1 MSNQFDR
8 RGFMKSGAAAAAA
21 WAAAGRPSFAAEA
34 SQAKAQPME
43 RVRVGLVGVG
53 SRGTWLLS
61 LLLGVEGVEVRAVC
75 DIIPERV
82 AKAQEKVAAAG
93 QAKPNGYSR
102 GETDFQRLCETEAL
116 DLVVNATRPWKWHV
130 PISVAAMQAGK
141 HAATEVPAAETIEG
155 CWQLVETAEKT
166 QKYCVMLENCCYFRE
181 VMLVHN
187 MLRKGLF
194 GELRHCEA
202 GYQHYG
208 ARARPAAAARPREDK
223 VRTANSY
230 PTHPIGPVA
239 QWMDINRGNRFDY
252 LVSMSADAT
261 GGNRNADINTSL
273 IRTARG
279 QTITLYFDTKL
290 PRPYDLI
297 YRVQGTRGIAMATT
311 DRILHRGGAARS
323 PTPGSRWRPTTR
335 SSNIRSGRSSAR
347 RPRAAAGMG
356 GGDWLEIHRFDPGAA
371 DRRGAGHGRLR
382 RRHVELHHRVERKNQ
397 WPTEAAR
404 WTSPISPRGRWENGA
419 APGHYRSRVAVSRI
433 RAVGWCKSGTNP
445 VQLAGATAVYVHR
458 TCLHGQN
465 ASAAPTERAG

>member
-1 MSNQFDR
+1 MSNPSDR

-21 WAAAGRPSFAAEA
+21 WAAAGRPGIAADA
-34 SQAKAQPME
+34 SKAKASPME

-93 QAKPNGYSR
+93 QARPNGYSR
-102 GETDFQRLCETEAL
+102 GETDFQRLCETEEL

-297 YRVQGTRGIAMATT
+297 YRVQGTRGIAMATA
-311 DRILHRGGAARS
+311 DRIYIEGRS
-323 PTPGSRWRPTTR
+323 PKPDTWEPMEAYYKEFEHPLWKELGEKAK
-335 SSNIRSGRSSAR
+335 SG
-347 RPRAAAGMG
+347 GGHG
-356 GGDWLEIHRFDPGAA
+356 GGDWLEIHRLIQALRTGAA
-371 DRRGAGHGRLR
+371 PDMDVYDAAAWSCITELSEKSVADRSRSMDF
-382 RRHVELHHRVERKNQ
+382 
-397 WPTEAAR
+397 PDFT
-404 WTSPISPRGRWENGA
+404 RGRWET
-419 APGHYRSRVAVSRI
+419 APPLGIIGY
-433 RAVGWCKSGTNP
+433 TP
-445 VQLAGATAVYVHR
+445 
-458 TCLHGQN
+458 
-465 ASAAPTERAG
+465 

>member
-311 DRILHRGGAARS
+311 DRIYIEGRS
-323 PTPGSRWRPTTR
+323 PKSDTWEPMEAYYKEFEHPLWKELGEKAK
-335 SSNIRSGRSSAR
+335 SG
-347 RPRAAAGMG
+347 GGHG
-356 GGDWLEIHRFDPGAA
+356 GGDWLEIHRLIQALRTGAA
-371 DRRGAGHGRLR
+371 PDMDVYDAATWSCITELSEKSVADRSRSMDF
-382 RRHVELHHRVERKNQ
+382 
-397 WPTEAAR
+397 PDFT
-404 WTSPISPRGRWENGA
+404 RGRWETAPPLGIIGA
-419 APGHYRSRVAVSRI
+419 
-433 RAVGWCKSGTNP
+433 
-445 VQLAGATAVYVHR
+445 
-458 TCLHGQN
+458 
-465 ASAAPTERAG
+465 E